1 MSVDYIDSVKK
12 IVGEYTFKHGVEFC
26 YESYLSVRVIYVYF
40 EKAPYHAFAVRV
52 DENGDVEINTPGSM
66 ANGEVF
72 EWSEELLR
80 HRVYG
85 ASVLD
90 SIALWCFLPPGF
102 SPGVSLCLESHLFG
116 LT

>member
-12 IVGEYTFKHGVEFC
+12 IVGEYTFKHGVEFY
-26 YESYLSVRVIYVYF
+26 YESYRSVRVIYVSF

-52 DENGDVEINTPGSM
+52 DDESGDVEINTPGSM
-66 ANGEVF
+66 ANGEAF
-72 EWSEELLR
+72 EWSEEFLR

-90 SIALWCFLPPGF
+90 SIAL
-102 SPGVSLCLESHLFG
+102 
-116 LT
+116 